1 MLWFFGLTVAAILM
15 SLSDKAWGNPLT
27 IFAIIPVGF
36 CFAMLGSVFLKAAG
50 LN

>member
-1 MLWFFGLTVAAILM
+1 MAWFIGLALLAVLM

-27 IFAIIPVGF
+27 IFALIPVGF
-36 CFAMLGSVFLKAAG
+36 CFAMLGSVFLKAVG